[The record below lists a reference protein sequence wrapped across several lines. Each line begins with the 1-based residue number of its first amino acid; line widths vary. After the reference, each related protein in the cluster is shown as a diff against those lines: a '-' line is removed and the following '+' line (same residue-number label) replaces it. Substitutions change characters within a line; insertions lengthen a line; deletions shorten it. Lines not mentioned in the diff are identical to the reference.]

1 MAKYRI
7 TYETFIEVEAS
18 DEVEA
23 RELSYEMNDELL
35 VNLQE
40 MCIEKI

>member
-23 RELSYEMNDELL
+23 RELSCEMDNELL
-35 VNLQE
+35 INLQE
-40 MCIEKI
+40 ISIEKV